1 MISAMNKEAFRA
13 KVAMAAAEELG
24 RFHSAQPE
32 DMDQDTVSIV
42 EQILTVYAGAT
53 IKRIIQYIYGE
64 EQEEEDVLP
73 FN

>member
-1 MISAMNKEAFRA
+1 MISVMTKETFRA

-24 RFHSAQPE
+24 RFHSAQLE

-42 EQILTVYAGAT
+42 EQILLAYTGAL
-53 IKRIIQYIYGE
+53 IKRTIQCIFE
-64 EQEEEDVLP
+64 EQEEDVLP

>member
-1 MISAMNKEAFRA
+1 MISVMSKEAFVDMA
-13 KVAMAAAEELG
+13 GKAAAEELKQ
-24 RFHSAQPE
+24 FLSAQPE
-32 DMDQDTVSIV
+32 DMDQDTVSII